1 MIHVRRA
8 LLLWALLLS
17 NFLVIWSPDV
27 LPASLF
33 AWTVLREG
41 NVDYDEFTFLDR
53 DAYFFRACGES
64 TVERERPAGA
74 ELTQTRE
81 RDRGRE
87 AAPAT
92 VPPRSARATGGPPA
106 PGPRDHVCS
115 IFPPGAALLALPAFA
130 PFALAAHTP
139 EDLPLLLGVGKVV
152 AAAWEALAAVLLV
165 AAAQRLTR
173 DRGWAMLLGLLYLL
187 GTSVRTISSQALW
200 QHGAAHLLF
209 AFALLVLVRLF
220 AAEPVRSRA
229 LFGAGLALGFA
240 IVVRQTSAVFAVGA
254 IAALLLARRPA
265 QVLVAGVIVGALPL
279 FAYDLAAFGNP
290 LEQGY
295 GAKPFETP
303 LLTGL
308 YGLLLSPSR
317 GLLLY
322 SPFLAFAG
330 PTFVRAWHARDDA
343 FAPLWR
349 AFGVAALGLLVG
361 YALYTEWWGG
371 RVFGARFLSD
381 AFPVLVLALAAA
393 RLSIGWRRAFAASAA
408 WALLL
413 HNAAALVY
421 DQRWDTEPISVNFDP
436 SRLFSWSDPQWL
448 AYLREAIVR
457 PSPREGAAILLSALV
472 LAVLLYLERP
482 RARGGTLAT

>member
-8 LLLWALLLS
+8 LLLWTLLLS

-41 NVDYDEFTFLDR
+41 NVDYDEFTFLER

-64 TVERERPAGA
+64 T
-74 ELTQTRE
+74 
-81 RDRGRE
+81 
-87 AAPAT
+87 AT
-92 VPPRSARATGGPPA
+92 EPPRSARSPGGPPA

-115 IFPPGAALLALPAFA
+115 IFPPGAAILALPAFA
-130 PFALAAHTP
+130 PFVLAGHAP
-139 EDLPLLLGVGKVV
+139 EDLPLLLIVGKSV
-152 AAAWEALAAVLLV
+152 AALWEALAAVLLI
-165 AAAQRLTR
+165 AAARRITR
-173 DRGWAMLLGLLYLL
+173 DRGWAILLGLLYLL
-187 GTSVRTISSQALW
+187 ATSVRTISSQALW
-200 QHGAAHLLF
+200 QHGAVHLLL
-209 AFALLVLVRLF
+209 AFALLVLVRVLSMESVRSLELF
-220 AAEPVRSRA
+220 A
-229 LFGAGLALGFA
+229 AGLALGFA
-240 IVVRQTSAVFAVGA
+240 VVVRQTSLVFAL
-254 IAALLLARRPA
+254 AALATLLLARRPA
-265 QVLVAGVIVGALPL
+265 FALLAGAVAGVLPL
-279 FAYDLAAFGNP
+279 LGYDLVAFANP

-303 LLTGL
+303 FLAGL

-322 SPFLAFAG
+322 SPFLVFAA
-330 PTFVRAWHARDDA
+330 PTLVRAWRAADA

-349 AFGVAALGLLVG
+349 AFGVATLGLLAG
-361 YALYTEWWGG
+361 YAVYTEWWGG

-381 AFPVLVLALAAA
+381 AFPVLVIALAAV
-393 RLSIGWRRAFAASAA
+393 RPRGWVRWTFAATAA

-421 DQRWDTEPISVNFDP
+421 DQRWDTEPTNVNFDP

-448 AYLREAIVR
+448 AYLGEAIAR
-457 PSPREGAAILLSALV
+457 PSPREGAAILLGALV
-472 LAVLLYLERP
+472 LALFLYLERSGS
-482 RARGGTLAT
+482 RGGTLAA